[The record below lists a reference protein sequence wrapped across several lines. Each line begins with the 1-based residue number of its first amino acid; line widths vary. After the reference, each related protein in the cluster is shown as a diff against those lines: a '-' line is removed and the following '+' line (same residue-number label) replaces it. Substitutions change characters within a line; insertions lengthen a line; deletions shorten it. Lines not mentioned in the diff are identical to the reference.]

1 MTVNSGRDLRLEGV
15 TRLAIE
21 ILGDEKAIAWLNHEQ
36 RLLGGRKPIDVART
50 LEGARLIENIL
61 ARISWGASL

>member
-1 MTVNSGRDLRLEGV
+1 V

-21 ILGDEKAIAWLNHEQ
+21 ILGDEDKAMAWLNHEQ

-50 LEGARLIENIL
+50 LAGARLIENIL